1 MTSGEYFD
9 KQFNKIWDLVNMRVD
24 DTPELRQIFYDS
36 CLKSGSLVHERLVF
50 VPIYGVKL
58 SNYVNYC
65 NFRYGELVQK
75 DESLTKKD
83 IRPLCSTEWKQMS
96 VEERS
101 KWSNASGTG
110 EVQPK
115 VNVKKSCSGY
125 NLFSRDLAKK
135 RRQEGGD
142 VSQSLKKSSVAW
154 NSLPQETKDEW
165 NLKAREVDGVRLKH
179 DRRKIIKRVS
189 GYNLFIRH
197 RSDELKSQGL
207 NCNLIQI
214 AGEWT
219 KLNSDEKTHW
229 NLVAR
234 QRTEEETAAAAAVAA
249 AASSQ

>member
-1 MTSGEYFD
+1 MSMTSGEYFD
-9 KQFNKIWDLVNMRVD
+9 KQFNKIWDLVNDRVD

-65 NFRYGELVQK
+65 NFRYEEMRQK
-75 DESLTKKD
+75 DETLTKKD
-83 IRPLCSTEWKQMS
+83 VRPLCSTEWKQMS

-115 VNVKKSCSGY
+115 LNVKKSCSGY
-125 NLFSRDLAKK
+125 NLYARHLAKQ
-135 RRQEGGD
+135 RRQDGVD
-142 VSQSLKKSSVAW
+142 VSQSLKKSSIAW
-154 NSLPQETKDEW
+154 NALSQDAKDEW
-165 NLKAREVDGVRLKH
+165 NLKARELEGVRLKH
-179 DRRKIIKRVS
+179 DRRKVVKRIS

-197 RSDELKSQGL
+197 RSDELKSQNL

-219 KLNSDEKTHW
+219 KLSQDEKTHW
-229 NLVAR
+229 NSVAKER
-234 QRTEEETAAAAAVAA
+234 AEAEQASQTPQTA
-249 AASSQ
+249 